1 MTLVP
6 RTLQG
11 RLLGGLTVA
20 VALLAGALAYGWT
33 QLVTVGDDL
42 RVIDEAYL
50 PLTDLAS
57 RMAAAEAGADVAR
70 LVGEAEIRL
79 DDVAPL
85 VHRSDER
92 AALAAMRTQ
101 LRVIADR
108 GSAVTEDRAAV
119 RHAAGQLSRLL
130 QTRITAVGERATVA
144 HARAERAALSML
156 LLTVALG
163 LGQGLA
169 LRRALKPVA
178 RLTEAATRIGA
189 GERAGP
195 LPTGGPEELATLAG
209 AFSRMSDA
217 VDERDRNLQAA
228 SAHLRRILDGLAS
241 EVIVARTV
249 ADGFVVDTANA
260 AAVRSG
266 RAHEGGAL
274 ATSLAVLSP
283 GQHRELVHGDQR
295 LDVAVI
301 GFDDDARLF
310 VVVDVTS
317 RVADRARLARSERLA
332 LVGRLLAQV
341 THEVRN
347 PLNAMSLHAELLAEE
362 TLEPEA
368 RALLDTVTREIR
380 RLEGVTERYLDLA
393 RRRPPERSVQDP
405 VALAREIV
413 ALEGERLRRLAV
425 EARVIG
431 DARPVE
437 LDAETVRRALLNLLR
452 NAAEADA
459 RTVIVQVTQDADA
472 TTFTVTDD
480 GEGMDGSTLAR
491 LFEPFFTTRA
501 TGTGLGMSVLRQDIE
516 DAGGSVDVT
525 SRPGEGTR
533 VTLRLTHCHG
543 V

>member
-57 RMAAAEAGADVAR
+57 RMAAAEAGPDVAR
-70 LVGEAEIRL
+70 LVGEAESRL
-79 DDVAPL
+79 DGVAPL
-85 VHRSDER
+85 VHRPDER

-101 LRVIADR
+101 LRVIAER
-108 GSAVTEDRAAV
+108 GGTVADDRAAV

-130 QTRITAVGERATVA
+130 QTRITAVGERATAA

-169 LRRALKPVA
+169 LRRALQPVA

-195 LPTGGPEELATLAG
+195 LPSGGPEELATLAG

-266 RAHEGGAL
+266 RAQEGGAL
-274 ATSLAVLSP
+274 AMSLAALSP
-283 GQHRELVHGDQR
+283 GQHRELVDGEQR

-301 GFDDDARLF
+301 DFDDDARLF

-317 RVADRARLARSERLA
+317 RVADRERLARSERLA

-362 TLEPEA
+362 NLEAEA
-368 RALLDTVTREIR
+368 RSLLDTITREIR
-380 RLEGVTERYLDLA
+380 RLEGVTQRYLDLA

-405 VALAREIV
+405 VALAGEVV

-431 DARPVE
+431 DGRPVE

-452 NAAEADA
+452 NAAEAGA
-459 RTVIVQVTQDADA
+459 HNVVVQVTQDEKA

-480 GEGMDGSTLAR
+480 GEGMDAATLAR

-501 TGTGLGMSVLRQDIE
+501 TGTGLGMSVLRQDVE
-516 DAGGSVDVT
+516 DAGGRVDVT

-533 VTLRLTHCHG
+533 VALRLTHCHG

>member
-20 VALLAGALAYGWT
+20 VALLAGALGYGWT

-57 RMAAAEAGADVAR
+57 RMAAAEAGPDVAR
-70 LVGEAEIRL
+70 LVSEAESRL
-79 DDVAPL
+79 DGVAPL
-85 VHRSDER
+85 VHRPDER

-101 LRVIADR
+101 LRVIAER
-108 GSAVTEDRAAV
+108 GGTVADDRAAV

-130 QTRITAVGERATVA
+130 QTRITAVGERATAA

-169 LRRALKPVA
+169 LRRALQPVA

-195 LPTGGPEELATLAG
+195 LPSGGPEELATLAG

-266 RAHEGGAL
+266 RAQEGGAL
-274 ATSLAVLSP
+274 AMSLAALSA
-283 GQHRELVHGDQR
+283 GQHRELVDGEQR

-301 GFDDDARLF
+301 DFDDDARLF

-317 RVADRARLARSERLA
+317 RVADRERLARSERLA

-362 TLEPEA
+362 NLEAEA
-368 RALLDTVTREIR
+368 RCLLDTVTREIR
-380 RLEGVTERYLDLA
+380 RLEGVTQRYLDLA

-405 VALAREIV
+405 VALAGEVV

-431 DARPVE
+431 DGRPVE

-452 NAAEADA
+452 NAAEAGA
-459 RTVIVQVTQDADA
+459 HNVVVQVTQDEEA

-480 GEGMDGSTLAR
+480 GEGMDAATLAR

-501 TGTGLGMSVLRQDIE
+501 TGTGLGMSVLRQDVE
-516 DAGGSVDVT
+516 DAGGRVDVT

-533 VTLRLTHCHG
+533 VALRLTHCHG

>member
-57 RMAAAEAGADVAR
+57 RMAAAEAGPDVAR
-70 LVGEAEIRL
+70 LVGEAESRL
-79 DDVAPL
+79 DGVAPL
-85 VHRSDER
+85 VHRADER

-101 LRVIADR
+101 LRVIAER
-108 GSAVTEDRAAV
+108 GGAVTDDRAAV

-249 ADGFVVDTANA
+249 GDGFVVDTANA

-283 GQHRELVHGDQR
+283 GQHRELVDGDQR

-368 RALLDTVTREIR
+368 RILLDTVTREIR
-380 RLEGVTERYLDLA
+380 RLEGVTQRYLDLA

-413 ALEGERLRRLAV
+413 ALEGERLRRLSV

-459 RTVIVQVTQDADA
+459 RTVVVHVTQDADA

-480 GEGMDGSTLAR
+480 GQGMDSSTLAR

-516 DAGGSVDVT
+516 DTGGSVDVT